1 MIRGIY
7 ENFAPPWGVQG
18 GAQGAGCLGG
28 ANYSFEF
35 WSFLVPISVSFPP
48 VLNR

>member
-18 GAQGAGCLGG
+18 GAQRAGLGAL
-28 ANYSFEF
+28 SFIIMNELHNF
-35 WSFLVPISVSFPP
+35 
-48 VLNR
+48 